1 MHEKRTRILILS
13 LLILY
18 LLVNLLTLTRFPTV
32 HSDELWLKGLTD
44 EMLARKT
51 FVVTEP
57 FYDLYP
63 RIVHPFRWLFHS
75 LQALVFLFFGST
87 VFSIRL
93 LSLMAGAGSLFLFY
107 HLVRTFLGKRVLAFA
122 AAAALAL
129 NVQFLYSTHFGRQE
143 ALILFLLLLSLTLCL
158 KTTWEHPLLAAVL
171 PAVVILSSMGIHP
184 NAFLIALATGAV
196 FLVQILQKKR
206 KLRDLFVLIG
216 TVSSGALLYLL
227 VGYRWNPDLI
237 AGYLRFGSSVG
248 VDSSLTGRAEGFYW
262 FWYKLFG
269 RIGGTYDLFDLRIE
283 LLLGLLFFLALAFL
297 ALQSLRK
304 GTASESKSLFPSMV
318 IGGLIIGIFL
328 IGRYNQ
334 TSVVFFLPFL
344 ILCGITLADAP
355 IFTKGTG
362 RLQNAAVLLLLAAS
376 IFGLYGNLTLYQEER
391 PYQVSY
397 EAMLG
402 QIGEV
407 VPHDAVV
414 LGNLNVIGAF
424 RPDRFYDV
432 RNLGHLEDSHLT
444 FEGYV
449 KERGIQY
456 ILVHDEMGYI
466 DDTSPKWDFLYV
478 NNDFADDMQT
488 FLETRTDLVGTID
501 NPVYAMRIARY
512 SGTYPWE
519 TKIYRVR

>member
-1 MHEKRTRILILS
+1 MREKRTRLLILS
-13 LLILY
+13 LFILY

-75 LQALVFLFFGST
+75 LQAFVFLFFGST

-93 LSLMAGAGSLFLFY
+93 LSLAASAGTLLLFY
-107 HLVRTFLGKRVLAFA
+107 SLVRTLLGKRLLALA
-122 AAAALAL
+122 STATLAL
-129 NVQFLYSTHFGRQE
+129 NVQFIYSAHFGRQE
-143 ALILFLLLLSLTLCL
+143 ALILFLLLLSLNLCL
-158 KTTWEHPLLAAVL
+158 KEAWRHPLLPAVL
-171 PAVVILSSMGIHP
+171 PAVVILASMGIHP

-196 FLVQILQKKR
+196 FLVQVLQKKR
-206 KLRDLFVLIG
+206 PLRDLFILIG

-262 FWYKLFG
+262 FWYKLFD
-269 RIGGTYDLFDLRIE
+269 RIGGTYDLFDIRIE
-283 LLLGLLFFLALAFL
+283 LLLGLFFLAALAFFSL
-297 ALQSLRK
+297 HALWK
-304 GTASESKSLFPSMV
+304 GTAKDSILPFPFTVMASL
-318 IGGLIIGIFL
+318 LIGIFL

-334 TSVVFFLPFL
+334 TSVVFLLPFL
-344 ILCGITLADAP
+344 ILSGFTLADQFLFARKKP
-355 IFTKGTG
+355 D
-362 RLQNAAVLLLLAAS
+362 LQKAAVLLLLAAS
-376 IFGLYGNLTLYQEER
+376 VFGLYGNLALYREAR
-391 PYQVSY
+391 PYNVPY
-397 EAMLG
+397 GTMLD
-402 QIGEV
+402 QIGEI
-407 VPHDAVV
+407 VPRDAVV
-414 LGNLNVIGAF
+414 LGNLNLIGAF
-424 RPDRFYDV
+424 SPDHFYDV
-432 RNLGHLEDSHLT
+432 RNLGHLEDSDLT
-444 FEGYV
+444 FEAYV
-449 KERGIQY
+449 EERRIEY
-456 ILVHDEMGYI
+456 ILVHDEMAYI

-478 NNDFADDMQT
+478 NNDFSDDMQT

-501 NPVYAMRIARY
+501 NPIYAMRIARY